1 MGQGSVITKYLIPW
15 KYKREQN
22 ARLVAEV
29 RRRNGDNCSRCR
41 RPIRFDLKDGHDQ
54 GPKIEH
60 VVHAVNGGKDEFQNL
75 CLTHGRCNPAG
86 ADNTVEAKER
96 TRRKN
101 EAELFSRSKRRA

>member
-1 MGQGSVITKYLIPW
+1 MEQGSVITKYLAPW

-29 RRRNGDNCSRCR
+29 RKLGGDACSRCR
-41 RPIRFDLKDGHDQ
+41 RQIRFDLPDGHDL

-60 VVHAVNGGKDEFQNL
+60 VLHAVNGGTDDLQNL
-75 CLTHGRCNPAG
+75 CLTHFRCNAAG

-101 EAELFSRSKRRA
+101 EAELFARSKRRA